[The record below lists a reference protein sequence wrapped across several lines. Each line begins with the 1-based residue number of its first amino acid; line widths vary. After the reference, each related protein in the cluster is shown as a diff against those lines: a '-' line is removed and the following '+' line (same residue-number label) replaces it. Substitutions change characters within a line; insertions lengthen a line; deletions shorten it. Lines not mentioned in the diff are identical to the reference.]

1 MALKS
6 TIYKAELQVN
16 DMDRHRYDSHNL
28 TLARHP
34 SETDERMM
42 VRLLAFALHADESL
56 AFGKGLSSDD
66 EPDLWRKDLTGAIE
80 LWIDVGLPDS
90 KLVRRAC
97 GRAAHVV
104 LYSYGKTAEAWW
116 KSNRDDLARFDHLA
130 VYRLSS
136 PTTTALAA
144 LAQRSMSL
152 QCSIEDGATMMS
164 SDEGSV
170 DIEITELKSATL
182 PLRSAHR

>member
-16 DMDRHRYDSHNL
+16 DMDRHRYGSHHL

-42 VRLLAFALHADESL
+42 VRMLAFTLHADESL
-56 AFGKGLSSDD
+56 AFGRGLSSDD

-80 LWIDVGLPDS
+80 LWIDVGLPDP

-116 KSNRDDLARFDHLA
+116 KNNRDELERFDHLG
-130 VYRLSS
+130 VYRLPLS
-136 PTTTALAA
+136 TTTALAA

-152 QCSIEDGATMMS
+152 LCSTEDGATVMS
-164 SDEGSV
+164 TDEGSV
-170 DIEITELKSATL
+170 DIEIVALKSASL